1 MLRLINIQ
9 HFVYATATDLNFND
23 LSSTSYVRCDVVDV
37 DNQCTLGSI
46 MFHPGSSA
54 MHLLF
59 AESDEL
65 TKLTTITGDAEH
77 NLRNYFNDNCH
88 TD

>member
-1 MLRLINIQ
+1 MLRLINIRQ
-9 HFVYATATDLNFND
+9 FVYATATDLNFND
-23 LSSTSYVRCDVVDV
+23 LGSTSYVMCDVADV

-46 MFHPGSSA
+46 IFPPCSSA

-77 NLRNYFNDNCH
+77 NLRSYFNDNCY